1 MSQTEQHCACNH
13 PELVMLP
20 VRGFGLAVD
29 PSGLAP
35 APVPA
40 LGCRERV
47 DQDMHIY
54 IDGNLSESGDGL
66 SPETAVKS
74 YADAVLALSRYD
86 GCNRHHAYFHLA
98 SLESTDATY
107 PEIVVG
113 LGSYATFGALHIRGE
128 SQETTRLCRF
138 NNQVGSMVSLS
149 NISVAYT
156 QTVASWLAIEGKVA
170 LRPVPGQPSAFHS
183 TWGGC
188 IRFTEDAEV
197 YLYPGEYMAVC
208 ATSHGMVG
216 SGERVK
222 FCTLGNIN
230 LSSGF
235 AVASHCGN
243 IQFPASTD
251 FSGCTAVTGRK
262 YYLEKL
268 SCLCLDAGIL
278 PGSVAGEAKN
288 GSIYV

>member
-1 MSQTEQHCACNH
+1 MSQDNHCACGH

-29 PSGLAP
+29 PSGLVPAP
-35 APVPA
+35 APA
-40 LGCRERV
+40 RSCRERV

-54 IDGNLSESGDGL
+54 VDGNRGESGDGL
-66 SPETAVKS
+66 TPETAVKDVS
-74 YADAVLALSRYD
+74 DAVFALSRYD
-86 GCNRHHAYFHLA
+86 GCNRHHAYFHLV
-98 SLESTDATY
+98 SLESPDATY
-107 PEIVVG
+107 PEIAVG
-113 LGSYATFGALHIRGE
+113 LGSYTTFGALHIRGE
-128 SQETTRLCRF
+128 SHETTRLCRF
-138 NNQVGSMVSLS
+138 NNQVGSLVSLS

-170 LRPVPGQPSAFHS
+170 LRPTPEQSSAFHA

-188 IRFTEDAEV
+188 VRFSEDAEI

-208 ATSHGMVG
+208 ATSHGMIG

-222 FCTLGNIN
+222 FRTLGNIN
-230 LSSGF
+230 LNSGF
-235 AVASHCGN
+235 ALALHCGS

-288 GSIYV
+288 GSVYI

>member
-1 MSQTEQHCACNH
+1 MSQTEQHCACGH
-13 PELVMLP
+13 PQLARLP
-20 VRGFGLAVD
+20 VHGLTLEVD
-29 PSGLAP
+29 TSGLAP
-35 APVPA
+35 APA
-40 LGCRERV
+40 LSCRERV
-47 DQDMHIY
+47 GQDMHVY
-54 IDGNLSESGDGL
+54 IDGNRGESGDGL
-66 SPETAVKS
+66 SPETAVKDVS
-74 YADAVLALSRYD
+74 DAVFALSRYD

-98 SLESTDATY
+98 SLESPDATY
-107 PEIVVG
+107 PEIAVG
-113 LGSYATFGALHIRGE
+113 LGSYTTFGALHIRGE
-128 SQETTRLCRF
+128 SHETTRLCRF
-138 NNQVGSMVSLS
+138 NNQVGSLVSLS

-170 LRPVPGQPSAFHS
+170 LRPTPEQSSAFHA

-188 IRFTEDAEV
+188 VRFSEDAEI

-208 ATSHGMVG
+208 ATSHGMIG

-222 FCTLGNIN
+222 FRTLGNIN
-230 LSSGF
+230 LNSGF
-235 AVASHCGN
+235 ALALHCGS

-288 GSIYV
+288 GSVYI